1 MFRRVAVSFKRPQQV
16 IARENRQFFNLLDLV
31 PTSSLLRSSFFFSV
45 LADPFA
51 SKQSK
56 MLEVSMIGVTTLF
69 ILVWCTLIDDFA
81 ALPPGFGNHFFSR
94 SLDERAR
101 QFETHFS
108 MSKKLSIFGLNRE
121 HRTRLMTCETQK
133 KNLKLWRN
141 NKLHSIDMLYGW
153 WNYFVIL
160 LEDHLLWNIIRS
172 LMIMMKTIINKLKR
186 ILSRKKKHDISRW
199 NLQIFRALNLCG
211 WYAEGRE
218 QKMAEW
224 MIGVALQVGPHTHT
238 HTETALFLHVDTVEV
253 ALIKVGKGT
262 DPRDPTFPMAFKT
275 NRKDHQ
281 PARASKEKKNTNIK
295 SFEASIFRLN
305 WYLLYIPFEILYS
318 S

>member
-1 MFRRVAVSFKRPQQV
+1 
-16 IARENRQFFNLLDLV
+16 
-31 PTSSLLRSSFFFSV
+31 
-45 LADPFA
+45 
-51 SKQSK
+51 

-108 MSKKLSIFGLNRE
+108 TSKKLSIFGLNRE

-186 ILSRKKKHDISRW
+186 ILSRKK
-199 NLQIFRALNLCG
+199 NMTFRGEIYKFSVHLTCADDTRKEENRKWQNEWLELP
-211 WYAEGRE
+211 YKSGR
-218 QKMAEW
+218 
-224 MIGVALQVGPHTHT
+224 THT
-238 HTETALFLHVDTVEV
+238 HTQRPPYFS
-253 ALIKVGKGT
+253 
-262 DPRDPTFPMAFKT
+262 M
-275 NRKDHQ
+275 
-281 PARASKEKKNTNIK
+281 
-295 SFEASIFRLN
+295 
-305 WYLLYIPFEILYS
+305 
-318 S
+318 